1 MRFPSRMT
9 DSSRRR
15 NELAMRKGW
24 TETTLGEVADVIGGG
39 TPSTTKPEY
48 WGGEIVWLTPT
59 EVVPRDGQLI
69 LDSERRITDEGL
81 KNSGAQL
88 LPVGSVILTSR
99 ASVGFVGIAGVE
111 MCTNQGFQSLV
122 PGDSVLAK
130 FLMYWIQS
138 NRAEFESRAA
148 GSTFKEISKS
158 NVKSIAVFL
167 PPLSEQ
173 RRIVDVVS
181 SVDSYIDA
189 LRQQADVARD
199 ARNAVLHELL
209 SAGGDDWTET
219 TLGEIGQTGLFV
231 DGDWVESK
239 DQDPAGE
246 FRLLQLADVGDG
258 VFLDKS
264 NRWMNSEQF
273 SRLRCTFLHPR
284 DILIAR
290 MPNPIAR
297 ACVLPSG
304 LPTCATV
311 VDVAILRC
319 GEGFVPEFVALV
331 INDSAFRARA
341 QSLLIGT
348 TRQRISRS
356 NLAKIVLVVPS
367 VAEQER
373 IVATVSSTDKVIQ
386 STEQAV
392 SDAKTLR
399 SGLLSNLLS
408 GEHEIPESY
417 DRLLGAA

>member
-1 MRFPSRMT
+1 
-9 DSSRRR
+9 
-15 NELAMRKGW
+15 MRKGW
-24 TETTLGEVADVIGGG
+24 AETTLGEIADVIGGG
-39 TPSTTKPEY
+39 TPSTAKPEY

-69 LDSERRITDEGL
+69 IDSERRITTEGL

-88 LPVGSVILTSR
+88 LPVGSVILTTR
-99 ASVGFVGIAGVE
+99 ASVGFVGISGVE
-111 MCTNQGFQSLV
+111 LSTNQGFQSLV
-122 PGDSVLAK
+122 PSDEVLSK
-130 FLMYWIQS
+130 FLMYWIQA

-148 GSTFKEISKS
+148 GSTFKEISRS
-158 NVKSIAVFL
+158 NVKLVKMQL
-167 PPLSEQ
+167 PALADQ
-173 RRIVDVVS
+173 RRIVDLVS
-181 SVDSYIDA
+181 SVDTYIDA
-189 LRQQADVARD
+189 LQQQAEVVRE

-219 TLGEIGQTGLFV
+219 TLGEIGLTGLFV

-273 SRLRCTFLHPR
+273 GRLRCTSLRPR

-290 MPNPIAR
+290 MPDPIAR

-319 GEGFVPEFVALV
+319 GEGSVPEFVALV
-331 INDSAFRARA
+331 INDSAFRAGA
-341 QSLLIGT
+341 QSLLTGT

-356 NLAKIVLVVPS
+356 NLAKIVLMVPS
-367 VAEQER
+367 VVEQRR
-373 IVATVSSTDKVIQ
+373 IVEVVSSMDEVIQ
-386 STEQAV
+386 STEKAV
-392 SDAKTLR
+392 SDAKSLR
-399 SGLLSNLLS
+399 SGLLSDLLS
-408 GEHEIPESY
+408 GEREIPESY
-417 DRLLGAA
+417 DRFLRAA